1 MAHVQAGA
9 KKVVISAPAGK
20 DLKTIV
26 YSVNE
31 KTLTTEDQV
40 ISAASYKIWLKYYFL
55 KPACGKSVSAEE

>member
-1 MAHVQAGA
+1 MAHIQAGA

-31 KTLTTEDQV
+31 KTLTAEDQV
-40 ISAASYKIWLKYYFL
+40 ISAASSRSMSTGVSC
-55 KPACGKSVSAEE
+55 CG